1 MHLRGAGR
9 YAQAL
14 CAHANGSGAP
24 VDAFVTQTAGL
35 SGVARLGSCPAGP
48 GSHGLAAQVGAS
60 VASGSD
66 TSAAWVYKTPPG
78 TLVVGGTISVT
89 LHTSTA
95 GTSTAANVDSAGPQH
110 YDRLAATCNVPGAPT
125 PCQATVGPVQ
135 LTVGSPAAP
144 TSAFGIAAICGAM
157 GCAAGQSAQA
167 YLDSGEVLLSN
178 FTQPAAASFS
188 GGLLAADANGT
199 AGLLF
204 TASDLGGPGVFQV
217 TALVD
222 GRLVYRATPNTDGG
236 RCVPAGTEPAS
247 GALIFDYQQPCP
259 TSTAVDLSVATARL
273 RNGRHRLQVLVT
285 DAARNTTPVLDTT
298 ITTVNSTTTPL
309 PRHRRSVRARFVVSW
324 ALHGARTV
332 LRGVTVRHLPAGA
345 RVAVRCFGPHCPR
358 LTAMRARAAQVSRLL
373 ANLRG
378 KTLHAGDRLV
388 FTVTAPHRRPE
399 RVEVVFRAAA
409 PPRGRSL

>member
-1 MHLRGAGR
+1 VGLLPCTSGARAGG

-14 CAHANGSGAP
+14 CAHANGCGAP

-95 GTSTAANVDSAGPQH
+95 GTSTGANVTRPAPSTTPPGGDVQRTRCPHALPGHGRPRAAH
-110 YDRLAATCNVPGAPT
+110 GRLAGGTHFGLWHRSDLRSHGMRCR
-125 PCQATVGPVQ
+125 TV
-135 LTVGSPAAP
+135 
-144 TSAFGIAAICGAM
+144 C
-157 GCAAGQSAQA
+157 QA

-178 FTQPAAASFS
+178 FTQPATASFS

-204 TASDLGGPGVFQV
+204 TASDLGRPGVFQV

-222 GRLVYRATPNTDGG
+222 GRLFYRATPNTDGG
-236 RCVPAGTEPAS
+236 RCVPAETEPAS

-309 PRHRRSVRARFVVSW
+309 PRHRRSVRARSW
-324 ALHGARTV
+324 
-332 LRGVTVRHLPAGA
+332 
-345 RVAVRCFGPHCPR
+345 
-358 LTAMRARAAQVSRLL
+358 
-373 ANLRG
+373 
-378 KTLHAGDRLV
+378 
-388 FTVTAPHRRPE
+388 
-399 RVEVVFRAAA
+399 
-409 PPRGRSL
+409 